1 MKYKM
6 QVKIK
11 TGKSPPKKIKPS
23 IVVIMVKKEDFYLYK
38 IKLLGKCLR
47 MCATVQEQGTLVQL
61 VVYP

>member
-11 TGKSPPKKIKPS
+11 TGKSPKKIKPS
-23 IVVIMVKKEDFYLYK
+23 IVVIMVKKEDFHLYK
-38 IKLLGKCLR
+38 MKLLGKCFR
-47 MCATVQEQGTLVQL
+47 MCATVQEQGTVVQL